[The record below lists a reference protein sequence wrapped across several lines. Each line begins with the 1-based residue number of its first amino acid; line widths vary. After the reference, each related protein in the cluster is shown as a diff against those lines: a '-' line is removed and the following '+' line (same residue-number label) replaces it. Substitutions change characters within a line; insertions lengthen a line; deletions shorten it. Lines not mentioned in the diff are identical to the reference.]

1 MTSILCIGNF
11 GTGKTE
17 QIDVAKLLCQLC
29 CGEECKLILGL
40 GNNIYP
46 DGVSS
51 INDNQFLEKFEIP
64 YSILP
69 NNIKFYNI
77 LGNRDYHLKNSVR
90 AQINYHNS
98 EKSFRWI
105 MPYNYYCFI
114 KQFDG
119 VPVEFI
125 AIDTN
130 LEKMK
135 NRVSQEKWA
144 INTLLESRGRWRILF
159 GHHPW
164 KNFGVEGKE
173 KKGSSKLDDLYQKL
187 VDTGKVD
194 LIISGHENSQQHI
207 YIPEKP
213 DMIISGVGGYT
224 HKEDKQDKNAIFLAK
239 ELKFRSI
246 EAGCV
251 KIEVK
256 RNELNVGFFNTKND
270 ILYSFKIKKT

>member
-11 GTGKTE
+11 GTGRKE
-17 QIDVAKLLCQLC
+17 QYDVAKLLCDLC

-46 DGVSS
+46 EGVSS
-51 INDNQFLEKFEIP
+51 VNDNQFLEKFEIP

-69 NNIKFYNI
+69 NNMKFYNI
-77 LGNRDYHLKNSVR
+77 LGNRDYQLKGSVK
-90 AQINYHNS
+90 AQINYQNS
-98 EKSFRWI
+98 DKNFRWI
-105 MPYNYYCFI
+105 MPYNYYCFM

-130 LEKMK
+130 LDKMK

-144 INTLLESRGRWRILF
+144 VNTLLESKGRWRILF

-164 KNFGVEGKE
+164 TSFGAEGKM
-173 KKGSSKLDDLYQKL
+173 KKSATKLDELYQKL

-207 YIPEKP
+207 YIPGRP
-213 DMIISGVGGYT
+213 DMLISGVGGYT
-224 HKEDKQDKNAIFLAK
+224 HKENSESQILLAK

-251 KIEVK
+251 KIDVL
-256 RNELNVGFFNTKND
+256 RNELRISFYNTKN
-270 ILYSFKIKKT
+270 IVLYSLKIKKT

>member
-1 MTSILCIGNF
+1 MSSILCIGNF
-11 GTGKTE
+11 GTGRIE
-17 QIDVAKLLCQLC
+17 QTNVATLLCNLC
-29 CGEECKLILGL
+29 HEDEVKLILGL

-77 LGNRDYHLKNSVR
+77 LGNRDYHLKNSPR
-90 AQINYHNS
+90 TQINYHKS
-98 EKSFRWI
+98 GKSFRWI

-125 AIDTN
+125 ALDTN
-130 LEKMK
+130 LDKMK

-144 INTLLESRGRWRILF
+144 INTLLESKGRWRILF

-164 KNFGVEGKE
+164 NSFGAEGKL
-173 KKGSSKLDDLYQKL
+173 KKAGSKLDDLYQKL

-224 HKEDKQDKNAIFLAK
+224 HKEDESNSVLLAK

-251 KIEVK
+251 KIDVR
-256 RNELNVGFFNTKND
+256 RNELRVSFYNTQNKV
-270 ILYSFKIKKT
+270 LYSFKIKKA